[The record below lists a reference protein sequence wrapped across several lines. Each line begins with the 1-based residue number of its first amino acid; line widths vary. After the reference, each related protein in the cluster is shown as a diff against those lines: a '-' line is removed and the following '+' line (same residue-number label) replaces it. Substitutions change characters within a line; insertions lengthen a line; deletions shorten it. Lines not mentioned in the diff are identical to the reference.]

1 MASTGFTF
9 PPANNTDLVT
19 ELYIGYYNRAPDP
32 VGLNFWLNALAGGET
47 LTQVANQFANS
58 SESTAI
64 YPFLSN
70 PNLANASSFVTQVYS
85 NLLNRAPDN
94 PGLQFWSQ
102 ELQSGTVTPGGFI
115 LAIEQSVNQQTGTAD
130 AMTLG
135 DKLTVAV
142 NYVTRISAAGV
153 PFSEASA
160 HGSLAPVTSDP
171 STIATGEAVTTAYI
185 GITQPVAS
193 SVGLLH

>member
-1 MASTGFTF
+1 MS
-9 PPANNTDLVT
+9 
-19 ELYIGYYNRAPDP
+19 
-32 VGLNFWLNALAGGET
+32 FWLNSMANGAT
-47 LTQVANQFANS
+47 LTQVANAFANS
-58 SESTAI
+58 SESIAV

-102 ELQSGTVTPGGFI
+102 ELQSGAVTPGGFI

-142 NYVTRISAAGV
+142 DYVTRISAANV
-153 PFSEASA
+153 PFSETSA
-160 HGSLAPVTSDP
+160 HGSLAPVTSDA

-185 GITQPVAS
+185 GVTPHVS
-193 SVGLLH
+193 SGLGLLT